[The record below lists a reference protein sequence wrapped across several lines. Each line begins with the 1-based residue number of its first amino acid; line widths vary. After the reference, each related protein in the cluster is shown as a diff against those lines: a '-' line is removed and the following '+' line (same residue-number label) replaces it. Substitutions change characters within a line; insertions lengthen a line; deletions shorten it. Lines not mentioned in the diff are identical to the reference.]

1 MIQALPQ
8 PVSFD
13 EFIRWYP
20 ENSDRHY
27 ELHRG
32 TIIEMP
38 KPKGK
43 HSEVAGFL
51 SGLLFVQIHQQ
62 NLPYVIPKE
71 CIIRTESDSGY
82 EPDVVILDSVAL
94 QTEADW
100 ESSSVVTQGQSIRLV
115 IEVVSG
121 NWRDDYY
128 FKLADYEAMGIPEY
142 WIVDYAAL
150 GGRKFIGNPKQPT
163 LSLYALVEDEYQ
175 LTKFQGQDPIE
186 SPTFPLLTLTLAQIL
201 GIG

>member
-115 IEVVSG
+115 IEVVSS